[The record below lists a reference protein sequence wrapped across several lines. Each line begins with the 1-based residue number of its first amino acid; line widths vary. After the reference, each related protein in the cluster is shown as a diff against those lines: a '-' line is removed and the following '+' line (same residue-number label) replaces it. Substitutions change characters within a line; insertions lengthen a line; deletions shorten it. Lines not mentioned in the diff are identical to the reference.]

1 VAGPDRPDRLSAL
14 WVVDGNNVMGS
25 RPDGWWRDRR
35 GAAERLTARLRAH
48 AWPEDTEVLV
58 IFDGSGPSEGPGQGP
73 VQVAYAGGGRSADD
87 AIVDLVGAQPE
98 RSRTV
103 FTSDRDLARR
113 CGSAGAAVVGSGA
126 LLRRLDGGPPS

>member
-1 VAGPDRPDRLSAL
+1 MAGPDRPYRLRAL

-48 AWPEDTEVLV
+48 TWPEDAEVLV
-58 IFDGSGPSEGPGQGP
+58 IFDGSGRSEGPGEGS
-73 VQVAYAGGGRSADD
+73 VRVVYAGGGRSADD

-98 RSRTV
+98 RDRTV
-103 FTSDRDLARR
+103 FTSDRELARR
-113 CGSAGAAVVGSGA
+113 CGSVGAAVVGAGA
-126 LLRRLDGGPPS
+126 LLRRLEDG